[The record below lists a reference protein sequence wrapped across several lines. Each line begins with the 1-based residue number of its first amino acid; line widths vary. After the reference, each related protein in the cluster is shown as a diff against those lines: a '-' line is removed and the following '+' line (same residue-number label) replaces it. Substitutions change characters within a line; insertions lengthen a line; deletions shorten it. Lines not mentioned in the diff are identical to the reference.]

1 MRFYIFTL
9 CCGFLSLL
17 LFVPQTS
24 MAQEEECKSTIKRTI
39 MVSGDAEVRVV
50 PDQVLIS
57 MTAETREPDI
67 KEAQAKNDKTILAMM
82 KYATEKLGI
91 KEKNIQTD
99 HINVAP
105 VYKQCNYR
113 DELEGRCSSLDVV
126 YYSVRK
132 GIQIRLDDLDKYDSI
147 ISAALSNGITNI
159 DNVQFITTELRK
171 HRDKARK
178 MAAKASQEKAKAIA
192 ETLGMKIG
200 KPINVNV
207 NHVSHS
213 YPYSHLGRGRGGN
226 MGGQN
231 MITQVA
237 SNGSMAGE
245 GSGLALGQISI
256 SAVISATYQMEE

>member
-1 MRFYIFTL
+1 MRIFIITL
-9 CCGFLSLL
+9 CGIFSSLL
-17 LFVPQTS
+17 LLPQTS
-24 MAQEEECKSTIKRTI
+24 MAQEEECKSSVNRSI
-39 MVSGDAEVRVV
+39 MVTGEAEVRVV

-67 KEAQAKNDKTILAMM
+67 KDAQIKNDKTILAVM

-91 KEKNIQTD
+91 EEKNIQTD

-105 VYKQCNYR
+105 VYRQCNYR
-113 DELEGRCSSLDVV
+113 DELEGRCSPLEIV

-132 GIQIRLDDLDKYDSI
+132 GIQIRLDDLDKYDSV

-192 ETLGMKIG
+192 ETLGMKVG

-213 YPYSHLGRGRGGN
+213 YPRSHSWQGRGGN

-231 MITQVA
+231 MMMQV
-237 SNGSMAGE
+237 SSGGSMAGE

-256 SAVISATYQMEE
+256 SAVISVTYQMEE